1 MPNAI
6 LMLGASMESVSAEEG
21 ILATAFRAK
30 EVGLCFLKMRSLSSL
45 IDEH

>member
-6 LMLGASMESVSAEEG
+6 LMLGASMESASAEEG

-30 EVGLCFLKMRSLSSL
+30 EVGLLMKMRSLSSL